1 MYCFFVLFYF
11 FYFSPSWTP
20 FQLPPHRIPLGHP
33 GAPAPSTL
41 VSCTYHYRSHRIAS
55 LPEKLL
61 SASLTQSSSPA
72 PCSHWSVYS
81 LLFCLFH
88 IWGHLI
94 LPEEKLDSPT
104 LPSGGRKGYIQI
116 NIWWWK
122 LEISGLGS
130 HCWLE
135 GLIWWPYFLS
145 HTSFP
150 LPMVPNGPRSRG
162 CWIQSLQRI
171 NTCSPLGGGMR
182 WSLIALGRGA
192 YLGPNSL
199 FIYSFSQSLFLS
211 SRFSE
216 VSKPPVSEQF

>member
-1 MYCFFVLFYF
+1 MHFTFFFVDF
-11 FYFSPSWTP
+11 
-20 FQLPPHRIPLGHP
+20 
-33 GAPAPSTL
+33 
-41 VSCTYHYRSHRIAS
+41 
-55 LPEKLL
+55 
-61 SASLTQSSSPA
+61 
-72 PCSHWSVYS
+72 

-94 LPEEKLDSPT
+94 LPEGKLDSPT
-104 LPSGGRKGYIQI
+104 FPSGGRKGYIQI

-145 HTSFP
+145 RASFL

-162 CWIQSLQRI
+162 CWIQSLQRT
-171 NTCSPLGGGMR
+171 NSCSPLGGGMR

-192 YLGPNSL
+192 YLGPNCL
-199 FIYSFSQSLFLS
+199 FIYSFSRSLFSSPLAFLNYQGLQFLS
-211 SRFSE
+211 SSRVTDVIPHFLEESL
-216 VSKPPVSEQF
+216 SAGT